1 MVSTGIAVLIA
12 VVVGAV
18 AAAIAFSCGI
28 AYRRKVAEQKVG
40 SAEEEAKRIIND
52 AIRTAEQKR
61 KEAAIERTK
70 CSN

>member
-1 MVSTGIAVLIA
+1 MKEAPMVSIGITVLIA

-28 AYRRKVAEQKVG
+28 AYRKKIAEQKVG

-52 AIRTAEQKR
+52 AIKTAQQKR
-61 KEAAIERTK
+61 KEAAVEA
-70 CSN
+70 